1 MALRNLFPST
11 VLAAAVAF
19 LMMTTG
25 SPAEAGTVSCGSYSS
40 QRATCRADTRNGVAM
55 TEQWSWRPCLK
66 GQTWGV
72 QGDNRIWVDQGCRG
86 VFTTGVM
93 PARQGDQW
101 YQGRRGHWYQ
111 EQSGWQFRT
120 DEGDEYR
127 QETPNH
133 WQWFGEQQQND

>member
-1 MALRNLFPST
+1 MVMTLGGRVPNGGSTMTFRNLISSIAFAGT
-11 VLAAAVAF
+11 F
-19 LMMTTG
+19 LMFVAG
-25 SPAEAGTVSCGSYSS
+25 SSAEAGTVSCGSYSS

-93 PARQGDQW
+93 PRQ
-101 YQGRRGHWYQ
+101 YN
-111 EQSGWQFRT
+111 EPSA
-120 DEGDEYR
+120 
-127 QETPNH
+127 
-133 WQWFGEQQQND
+133 QNFICESYNNQRNFCRAEN